1 MPMLKKR
8 EDLTDFKDDQ
18 TNFALG
24 LTDEFGDFLVVKE
37 EKSYSEIDKEIEKV
51 KKMDIDEETK
61 IKVINEYNNLK
72 NAKSPKESVKY
83 KKIIKKL
90 IEKGIYWNKFFFFK
104 KKNCIVYLILGCVV
118 FKYVKKICFHYERFN
133 LYKWF
138 FKRIHYARLWN
149 GRRWMLLC

>member
-24 LTDEFGDFLVVKE
+24 LTDVFGDFLVVKE

-51 KKMDIDEETK
+51 KKMDLDEETK

-72 NAKSPKESVKY
+72 NDKSPKESVKY

-90 IEKGIYWNKFFFFK
+90 IKKGIY
-104 KKNCIVYLILGCVV
+104 
-118 FKYVKKICFHYERFN
+118 
-133 LYKWF
+133 
-138 FKRIHYARLWN
+138 
-149 GRRWMLLC
+149 

>member
-24 LTDEFGDFLVVKE
+24 LTDVFGDFLVVKE

-51 KKMDIDEETK
+51 KKMDLDEETK

-83 KKIIKKL
+83 KKIINKL
-90 IEKGIYWNKFFFFK
+90 IKKGIY
-104 KKNCIVYLILGCVV
+104 
-118 FKYVKKICFHYERFN
+118 
-133 LYKWF
+133 
-138 FKRIHYARLWN
+138 
-149 GRRWMLLC
+149 

>member
-24 LTDEFGDFLVVKE
+24 LTDVFGDFLVVKE

-51 KKMDIDEETK
+51 KKMDLDEETK

-72 NAKSPKESVKY
+72 NAKSPKESEKN

-90 IEKGIYWNKFFFFK
+90 IKKGIY
-104 KKNCIVYLILGCVV
+104 
-118 FKYVKKICFHYERFN
+118 
-133 LYKWF
+133 
-138 FKRIHYARLWN
+138 
-149 GRRWMLLC
+149 